1 MLDFTSM
8 EDALLGFQNVTSR
21 LPAIGKTMSALTG
34 LLVFFTTTA
43 YGQVILD
50 DFSANNASNYD
61 FVPVFN
67 DPLNGWTVTAGEL
80 RPGIDGN
87 ASATWLWNQ
96 GAKLSAAGDSVSISL
111 SLPAG
116 VYNTLPTSIGLFLA
130 ADAASVGSG
139 HEISQTTFGGVWGYS
154 VDGSAQQAGSSPS
167 SAVQLT
173 IQRTAQQTTDGFL
186 YTTTFSGGGL
196 PSPLTDFFYDSSASL
211 LFGPFAANTTGTP
224 AALDNFTFTAVP
236 EPSMYAAVFGF
247 LALTTAVLRT
257 RSSRRLA
264 A

>member
-1 MLDFTSM
+1 M

-67 DPLNGWTVTAGEL
+67 DPSNGWAVTAGEL
-80 RPGIDGN
+80 RPSIDGN

-111 SLPAG
+111 SLPTG
-116 VYNTLPTSIGLFLA
+116 VYNPLPTSIGLFLA

-139 HEISQTTFGGVWGYS
+139 HEISQTTFGGIWSYS
-154 VDGSAQQAGSSPS
+154 VDGSGQQAGSPPS
-167 SAVQLT
+167 GSVQLT
-173 IQRTAQQTTDGFL
+173 IQRTGQTVDGFV

-196 PSPLTDFFYDSSASL
+196 PSPLTDFFTDTSPSL
-211 LFGPFAANTTGTP
+211 LFGPFAYNTGGTP
-224 AALDNFTFTAVP
+224 AALANFTFTAVP

-247 LALTTAVLRT
+247 LALTTVVLRT